1 MSPLVD
7 NEAVQERTAALDR
20 DRLLE
25 HWQDEGD
32 SAFLYERLAGR
43 MRDPEAR
50 AVLERLARD
59 ERGHQQVFG
68 ELLEDVPGFSPSART
83 RMLLL
88 ASRLFGERLV
98 LALATNEEGAEVAR
112 FLQEAQ
118 EGTPAPWMS
127 RLARESAQHATTLG
141 RLSGTSGDPWHH
153 VDSGGRLRNLVYGFN
168 DGLTANF
175 GLIAG
180 MLGAAIQRDV
190 VLLSGF
196 SGLLASSLSM
206 AASGYLAA
214 QSQREVDQNE
224 INTQRA
230 ELVLFPQREEDYLA
244 SLYEDKGLT
253 AEEGRSAARRVMAD
267 PEVAL
272 RELAREKLKIA
283 EEADPPLVEGATT
296 GLATVFGALV
306 PIIPFIFGGGVAA
319 AWSAFG
325 LAMAMHFVVGAARS
339 VFTGRPWLRSGFD
352 MFVVGLGVAAF
363 GYLLGY
369 LLTGAFGGAGA

>member
-1 MSPLVD
+1 MADHSEQAGARLSR
-7 NEAVQERTAALDR
+7 E
-20 DRLLE
+20 RLLE

-32 SAFLYERLAGR
+32 SAHLYARLARR
-43 MRDPEAR
+43 MRDAQAR
-50 AVLERLARD
+50 ATLERLARD
-59 ERGHQQVFG
+59 ERGHQRVFE
-68 ELLEDVPGFSPSART
+68 ELLGESPRFRASWRT
-83 RMLLL
+83 RTLLL
-88 ASRLFGERLV
+88 ASRVLGARLV
-98 LALATNEEGAEVAR
+98 LALATNEEGREVER
-112 FLQEAQ
+112 FLREAAN
-118 EGTPAPWMS
+118 GIDAPWVR
-127 RLARESAQHATTLG
+127 RLAHESAQHAGALA
-141 RLSGTSGDPWHH
+141 RLSGGGGDPWHH
-153 VDSGGRLRNLVYGFN
+153 IDSGGRLRNVVYGFN

-230 ELVLFPQREEDYLA
+230 ELVLFPQREEDYLTE
-244 SLYEDKGLT
+244 LYAGKGLT
-253 AEEGRSAARRVMAD
+253 DQEARTAAGRVMAD

-272 RELAREKLKIA
+272 RELAREKLNIS
-283 EEADPPLVEGATT
+283 EEADPPLVEGVTT
-296 GLATVFGALV
+296 GLATVFGAAV
-306 PIIPFIFGGGVAA
+306 PIVPFFFGGGPIA
-319 AWSAFG
+319 AWSAFAV
-325 LAMAMHFVVGAARS
+325 AMAMHFVVGAARS

-363 GYLLGY
+363 GYLLGFV
-369 LLTGAFGGAGA
+369 LTGVFSGG

>member
-1 MSPLVD
+1 MVEDTESRQGGASLG
-7 NEAVQERTAALDR
+7 RS
-20 DRLLE
+20 RLLE

-32 SAFLYERLAGR
+32 SAYLYAGLAR
-43 MRDPEAR
+43 RVRDDEAR
-50 AVLERLARD
+50 ATLERLAKE
-59 ERGHQQVFG
+59 ERAHQQVFAAVLG
-68 ELLEDVPGFSPSART
+68 DVPPFKPSPRT
-83 RMLLL
+83 RLLLL
-88 ASRLFGERLV
+88 ASRALGTRLV

-118 EGTPAPWMS
+118 EGVDEPWLG
-127 RLARESAQHATTLG
+127 RLARESAHHASVLA
-141 RLSGTSGDPWHH
+141 RLSGGDGDPWHH

-206 AASGYLAA
+206 AASGYLAS

-230 ELVLFPQREEDYLA
+230 ELMLFPSREEDYLA
-244 SLYEDKGLT
+244 GLYEEKGLT
-253 AEEGRSAARRVMAD
+253 EDEARSAAKRVMAD

-272 RELAREKLKIA
+272 RELAREKLKIS
-283 EEADPPLVEGATT
+283 EEVDSPLVEGATT

-306 PIIPFIFGGGVAA
+306 PIVPFFFGGGPAA
-319 AWSAFG
+319 AWSAFA

-352 MFVVGLGVAAF
+352 MFVVGFGVAAF
-363 GYLLGY
+363 GYLLGF
-369 LLTGAFGGAGA
+369 LIHGGLAAG

>member
-1 MSPLVD
+1 M
-7 NEAVQERTAALDR
+7 EAADTPTAASRLSR
-20 DRLLE
+20 ERLLE

-32 SAFLYERLAGR
+32 SAHLYTRLAR
-43 MRDPEAR
+43 RTRDAEAR
-50 AVLERLARD
+50 ASLERLASD
-59 ERGHQQVFG
+59 ERSHQRVFEG
-68 ELLEDVPGFSPSART
+68 MLGRVPRFRPSWRT
-83 RMLLL
+83 RGLLL
-88 ASRLFGERLV
+88 ASRLVGARLV
-98 LALATNEEGAEVAR
+98 LAMATNEEGREVAR
-112 FLQEAQ
+112 FLQEASDGVD
-118 EGTPAPWMS
+118 EPWVS
-127 RLARESAQHATTLG
+127 RLARESAHHASVLG

-224 INTQRA
+224 MNTQRA

-244 SLYEDKGLT
+244 SLYGEKGLT
-253 AEEGRSAARRVMAD
+253 EQEARSAARRVMAD

-272 RELAREKLKIA
+272 RELAREKLNIS
-283 EEADPPLVEGATT
+283 EEADSPLVEGITT
-296 GLATVFGALV
+296 GLATVFGAAV
-306 PIIPFIFGGGVAA
+306 PIVPFFFGAGPVV
-319 AWSAFG
+319 AWSAFVV
-325 LAMAMHFVVGAARS
+325 AMAMHFVVGAARS
-339 VFTGRPWLRSGFD
+339 VFTGRPWVRSGFD
-352 MFVVGLGVAAF
+352 MFVVGLGVSAF
-363 GYLLGY
+363 GYLLGFV
-369 LLTGAFGGAGA
+369 LTGAFSSG

>member
-1 MSPLVD
+1 V
-7 NEAVQERTAALDR
+7 AAMPEQPPREGTRLGR
-20 DRLLE
+20 ERLLE

-32 SAFLYERLAGR
+32 SAFLYDGLARR
-43 MRDPEAR
+43 MNDGQTR
-50 AVLERLARD
+50 ATLERLAQD
-59 ERGHQQVFG
+59 ERAHQQVFASLLG
-68 ELLEDVPGFSPSART
+68 EVPRFAPSART

-88 ASRLFGERLV
+88 GSRMLGSRLV

-118 EGTPAPWMS
+118 NGVDEPWVQ
-127 RLARESAQHATTLG
+127 RLARESAHHASVLA

-153 VDSGGRLRNLVYGFN
+153 IDSGGRLRNLVYGFN

-206 AASGYLAA
+206 AASGYLAS
-214 QSQREVDQNE
+214 QSQREVDANE

-230 ELVLFPQREEDYLA
+230 ELMLFPQREEDYLA
-244 SLYEDKGLT
+244 GLYEEKGLT
-253 AEEGRSAARRVMAD
+253 EDEARSAARRVMAD
-267 PEVAL
+267 PDVAL
-272 RELAREKLKIA
+272 RELAREKLKIS
-283 EEADPPLVEGATT
+283 EEGDPPLVEGATT

-306 PIIPFIFGGGVAA
+306 PIVPFFFGGGAVA
-319 AWSAFG
+319 AWSAFA

-363 GYLLGY
+363 GYLLGF
-369 LLTGAFGGAGA
+369 LLTGIFPTG

>member
-1 MSPLVD
+1 VSGMAEAATSPQGATQLGR
-7 NEAVQERTAALDR
+7 A
-20 DRLLE
+20 RLLE

-32 SAFLYERLAGR
+32 SAYLYAGLAR
-43 MRDPEAR
+43 RARDAEVR
-50 AVLERLARD
+50 GTLERLAND
-59 ERGHQQVFG
+59 ERGHQKVFASM
-68 ELLEDVPGFSPSART
+68 LDDVPRFAPSARARLLLFAS
-83 RMLLL
+83 RMLG
-88 ASRLFGERLV
+88 RRLV
-98 LALATNEEGAEVAR
+98 LALATNEEGREVAR
-112 FLQEAQ
+112 FLQEARAGVD
-118 EGTPAPWMS
+118 EPWV
-127 RLARESAQHATTLG
+127 RTLARESAHHASTLA

-180 MLGAAIQRDV
+180 MLGAAIHRDV

-206 AASGYLAA
+206 AASGYLAS
-214 QSQREVDQNE
+214 QSQREVDENE

-230 ELVLFPQREEDYLA
+230 ELMLFPQREEDYLA
-244 SLYEDKGLT
+244 GLYQEKGLT
-253 AEEGRSAARRVMAD
+253 DAEARSAARRVMSD

-272 RELAREKLKIA
+272 RELAREKLKIG
-283 EEADPPLVEGATT
+283 EEVDSPLVEGATT

-306 PIIPFIFGGGVAA
+306 PIVPFFFGGGAAA
-319 AWSAFG
+319 AWSAFA

-339 VFTGRPWLRSGFD
+339 VFTGRPWLRSGLD
-352 MFVVGLGVAAF
+352 MFAVGLGVAAF

-369 LLTGAFGGAGA
+369 LLTGAFAGG

>member
-1 MSPLVD
+1 MPVMPEEPPREGTRLGR
-7 NEAVQERTAALDR
+7 A
-20 DRLLE
+20 RLLE

-32 SAFLYERLAGR
+32 SAFLYQGLARRMKDGEGR
-43 MRDPEAR
+43 AT
-50 AVLERLARD
+50 LERLAQD
-59 ERGHQQVFG
+59 ERAHQQVFASMLG
-68 ELLEDVPGFSPSART
+68 EVPRFAPSLRT
-83 RMLLL
+83 RMLLFG
-88 ASRLFGERLV
+88 SRMLGPRLV

-112 FLQEAQ
+112 FLHEARDGVD
-118 EGTPAPWMS
+118 EPWVR
-127 RLARESAQHATTLG
+127 RLARESAHHASVLA

-206 AASGYLAA
+206 AASGYLAS
-214 QSQREVDQNE
+214 QSQREVDANE

-230 ELVLFPQREEDYLA
+230 ELMLFPQREEDYLA
-244 SLYEDKGLT
+244 GLYEEKGLT
-253 AEEGRSAARRVMAD
+253 EGEARSAARRVMAD

-272 RELAREKLKIA
+272 RELAREKLKIS

-306 PIIPFIFGGGVAA
+306 PIVPFFFGGGAVA
-319 AWSAFG
+319 AWSAFA

-369 LLTGAFGGAGA
+369 LLTGIFPTG

>member
-1 MSPLVD
+1 MSDMDDDTEHREGPSVPAR
-7 NEAVQERTAALDR
+7 E
-20 DRLLE
+20 RLLE

-32 SAFLYERLAGR
+32 SAFLYAGLAR
-43 MRDPEAR
+43 RVRDPEAR
-50 AVLERLARD
+50 ATLERLAHEETAHR
-59 ERGHQQVFG
+59 QVFE
-68 ELLEDVPGFSPSART
+68 ELLGEVPAFRPSLRARA
-83 RMLLL
+83 LL
-88 ASRLFGERLV
+88 ALSRVMGTRLI
-98 LALATNEEGAEVAR
+98 LALATTEEGAEVAR
-112 FLQEAQ
+112 FLEEAKA
-118 EGTPAPWMS
+118 GVDAPWLA
-127 RLARESAQHATTLG
+127 RLARESAHHASVLG
-141 RLSGTSGDPWHH
+141 RLSGSTGDPWHH

-180 MLGAAIQRDV
+180 MLGAAIHRDV

-206 AASGYLAA
+206 AASGYLAS

-244 SLYEDKGLT
+244 DLYADKGLT
-253 AEEGRSAARRVMAD
+253 PDEARSAARRVMAD

-272 RELAREKLKIA
+272 KELAREKLKIS
-283 EEADPPLVEGATT
+283 EEVDSPLVEGATT

-306 PIIPFIFGGGVAA
+306 PIVPFFFGGGVVA
-319 AWSAFG
+319 AWSAFAV
-325 LAMAMHFVVGAARS
+325 AMAMHFVVGAARS
-339 VFTGRPWLRSGFD
+339 VFTGRPWLRSGLD

-363 GYLLGY
+363 GYLLGF
-369 LLTGAFGGAGA
+369 LLTGVLAGG

>member
-1 MSPLVD
+1 MSED
-7 NEAVQERTAALDR
+7 DR
-20 DRLLE
+20 REPVSRIPRERLLE

-32 SAFLYERLAGR
+32 SAHLYARLARR

-50 AVLERLARD
+50 AALERLARD
-59 ERGHQQVFG
+59 ERAHQEVFEKMLG
-68 ELLEDVPGFSPSART
+68 RVPRFRASWRT
-83 RMLLL
+83 RVMLLV
-88 ASRLFGERLV
+88 SRLLGARLV
-98 LALATNEEGAEVAR
+98 LAMATNEEGREVER
-112 FLQEAQ
+112 FLQEAA
-118 EGTPAPWMS
+118 EGVDEPWLR
-127 RLARESAQHATTLG
+127 RLARESAHHAGVLG
-141 RLSGTSGDPWHH
+141 RLSGSAGDPWHH
-153 VDSGGRLRNLVYGFN
+153 IDSGGRLRNVVYGFN

-180 MLGAAIQRDV
+180 MLGASIQRDV

-224 INTQRA
+224 INIQRA
-230 ELVLFPQREEDYLA
+230 ELVLFPQREKDYLVD
-244 SLYEDKGLT
+244 LYEDKGLT
-253 AEEGRSAARRVMAD
+253 ADEARSAAGRVMAD

-272 RELAREKLKIA
+272 RELSREKLKIS

-306 PIIPFIFGGGVAA
+306 PIVPFFFGGGAVA
-319 AWSAFG
+319 AWSAFA

-363 GYLLGY
+363 GYLLGF
-369 LLTGAFGGAGA
+369 LLTGAFPAG

>member
-1 MSPLVD
+1 MPDDPPSNATRLG
-7 NEAVQERTAALDR
+7 R

-32 SAFLYERLAGR
+32 SAFLYQGLARR
-43 MRDPEAR
+43 MQDGDTR
-50 AVLERLARD
+50 ATLERLAQD
-59 ERGHQQVFG
+59 ERAHQQVFASMLG
-68 ELLEDVPGFSPSART
+68 EVPRFAPSARA
-83 RMLLL
+83 RMLLFG
-88 ASRLFGERLV
+88 SRLLGPRLV
-98 LALATNEEGAEVAR
+98 LALATNEEGAEVSR

-118 EGTPAPWMS
+118 NGVDEPWVQ
-127 RLARESAQHATTLG
+127 RLARESAHHASVLG

-206 AASGYLAA
+206 AASGYLAS
-214 QSQREVDQNE
+214 QSQREVDANE

-230 ELVLFPQREEDYLA
+230 ELMLFPQREEDYLA
-244 SLYEDKGLT
+244 GLYEEKGLT
-253 AEEGRSAARRVMAD
+253 EDEARSAARRVMAD

-272 RELAREKLKIA
+272 RELAREKLKIS

-306 PIIPFIFGGGVAA
+306 PIVPFFFGGGAVA
-319 AWSAFG
+319 AWSAFA

-369 LLTGAFGGAGA
+369 LLTGIFPTG

>member
-1 MSPLVD
+1 MDDAQRLD
-7 NEAVQERTAALDR
+7 AAAT
-20 DRLLE
+20 RLPRSRVLE
-25 HWQDEGD
+25 HWQDEAD
-32 SAFLYERLAGR
+32 SAFLYAGLAR
-43 MRDPEAR
+43 RVRDPQTR
-50 AVLERLARD
+50 TVLERLAQ
-59 ERGHQQVFG
+59 EELGHQQVFEAMLG
-68 ELLEDVPGFSPSART
+68 ETPRHRPSGRT
-83 RMLLL
+83 RFLL
-88 ASRLFGERLV
+88 AVSWVLGTKLI
-98 LALATNEEGAEVAR
+98 LALATNEEGGEVAR
-112 FLQEAQ
+112 FLAEAKDGVD
-118 EGTPAPWMS
+118 EPWLAK
-127 RLARESAQHATTLG
+127 LARESAQHATVLG
-141 RLSGTSGDPWHH
+141 RLSGSDGDPWHH

-180 MLGAAIQRDV
+180 MLGAAIHRDL

-244 SLYEDKGLT
+244 GSYQEKGLT
-253 AEEGRSAARRVMAD
+253 AEEARNAARRVMAD

-272 RELAREKLKIA
+272 RELAREKLKIS
-283 EEADPPLVEGATT
+283 EEADSALFEGATT

-306 PIIPFIFGGGVAA
+306 PIVPFFFGGGALA
-319 AWSAFG
+319 AWSAFAV
-325 LAMAMHFVVGAARS
+325 AMAMHFVVGAARS

-352 MFVVGLGVAAF
+352 MFVVGLGVAAL

-369 LLTGAFGGAGA
+369 LLTGIIATG

>member
-1 MSPLVD
+1 MPAMPEEPPREGTRLGR
-7 NEAVQERTAALDR
+7 E
-20 DRLLE
+20 RLLE

-32 SAFLYERLAGR
+32 SAFLYDGLARR
-43 MRDPEAR
+43 MKDEQTR
-50 AVLERLARD
+50 ATLERLAQD
-59 ERGHQQVFG
+59 ERAHQQVFAALLG
-68 ELLEDVPGFSPSART
+68 EVPRFAPSART
-83 RMLLL
+83 RMLLFG
-88 ASRLFGERLV
+88 SRMLGPRLV

-118 EGTPAPWMS
+118 NGVDEPWVQ
-127 RLARESAQHATTLG
+127 RLARESAHHASVLA

-180 MLGAAIQRDV
+180 LLGAAIQRDV

-206 AASGYLAA
+206 AASGYLAS
-214 QSQREVDQNE
+214 QSQREVDANE

-230 ELVLFPQREEDYLA
+230 ELMLFPRREEDYLA
-244 SLYEDKGLT
+244 GLYEEKGLT
-253 AEEGRSAARRVMAD
+253 EDEARSAARRVMAD

-272 RELAREKLKIA
+272 RELAREKLKIS

-306 PIIPFIFGGGVAA
+306 PIVPFFFGGGVVA
-319 AWSAFG
+319 AWSAFA

-369 LLTGAFGGAGA
+369 LLTGIFPTG

>member
-1 MSPLVD
+1 MRPMSEQPPRQGTRLGR
-7 NEAVQERTAALDR
+7 E
-20 DRLLE
+20 RLLE

-32 SAFLYERLAGR
+32 SAFLYDGLAPR
-43 MRDPEAR
+43 MKDGEAR
-50 AVLERLARD
+50 ATLVRLAQD
-59 ERGHQQVFG
+59 ERAHQQVFASLLG
-68 ELLEDVPGFSPSART
+68 EVPRFVPSART
-83 RMLLL
+83 RLLL
-88 ASRLFGERLV
+88 AGSRLLGPRLV
-98 LALATNEEGAEVAR
+98 LALATSEEGNEVAR
-112 FLQEAQ
+112 FLQEARDGID
-118 EGTPAPWMS
+118 EPWVQ
-127 RLARESAQHATTLG
+127 RLARESAHHASVLG

-153 VDSGGRLRNLVYGFN
+153 IDSGGRLRNLVYGFN

-180 MLGAAIQRDV
+180 MLGAAIHRDV

-206 AASGYLAA
+206 AASGYLAS
-214 QSQREVDQNE
+214 QSQREVDANE

-230 ELVLFPQREEDYLA
+230 ELMLFPQREEDYLA
-244 SLYEDKGLT
+244 GLYEEKGLT
-253 AEEGRSAARRVMAD
+253 GEEARSAAGRVMAD

-272 RELAREKLKIA
+272 RELAREKLKIS
-283 EEADPPLVEGATT
+283 EEGDPPLVEGATT

-306 PIIPFIFGGGVAA
+306 PILPFFFGGGAVA
-319 AWSAFG
+319 AWSAFA

-363 GYLLGY
+363 GYLLGFV
-369 LLTGAFGGAGA
+369 LTGVFPTG